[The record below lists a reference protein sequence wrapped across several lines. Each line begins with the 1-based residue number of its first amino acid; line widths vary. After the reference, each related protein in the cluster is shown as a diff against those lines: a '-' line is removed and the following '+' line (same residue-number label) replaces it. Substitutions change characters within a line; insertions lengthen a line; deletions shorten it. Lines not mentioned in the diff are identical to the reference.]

1 MRIAFNDIF
10 KSVDPT
16 DRRILCQNNN
26 SKPAHVLTNS
36 PVSFLSLMNNGQ
48 PVEKKVIYFK
58 NAFSLKSYRF
68 WRCNFV
74 TVYTFLWEFPCIKK
88 SGDRTFLQNESDLA
102 ILNIPFSNMCEEFT
116 WPDYQRRNIPI
127 WCLFQ
132 HSPTIIQWQEV
143 NG

>member
-74 TVYTFLWEFPCIKK
+74 TVYTFL
-88 SGDRTFLQNESDLA
+88 
-102 ILNIPFSNMCEEFT
+102 
-116 WPDYQRRNIPI
+116 
-127 WCLFQ
+127 
-132 HSPTIIQWQEV
+132 
-143 NG
+143 